1 MEAPSYIIQHKNMK
15 KISFIFLFLINLNIV
30 QGQHDSDKTMLASTD
45 KNRIFYI
52 ELNEQ
57 SGIVYQLG
65 RWIDPAG
72 NAYSIINTDTI
83 ESATGKG
90 GLLFSGKKTAIR
102 KLKDKLYV
110 MSVTHKDRI
119 KMTRIDTIGN
129 THPVTAKINNA
140 YWWTNFL
147 KMNDSL
153 NARFTSFHYSF
164 RNGFGI
170 WNSFDNKQI
179 PFREFRIYADNKLKQ
194 IRDSIATVHTP
205 YDVLTNETV
214 NIISTIDYALLKEKV
229 AKLVIE
235 DASARGYLYKIIN
248 SVCINRPELFFKLAD
263 DMPDRRQEL
272 FDVVDGKVSINN
284 LKAVETSSPSK
295 KEFLR
300 QKKIDRRMTIGMIGA
315 AVAGAALL
323 AFGMIALIK

>member
-1 MEAPSYIIQHKNMK
+1 MK
-15 KISFIFLFLINLNIV
+15 KVLFIFLFLINLNIV
-30 QGQHDSDKTMLASTD
+30 QGQYDSDRTILTSID
-45 KNRIFYI
+45 KKRTFYI
-52 ELNEQ
+52 DLNEQ
-57 SGIVYQLG
+57 SGTVYQLG

-72 NAYSIINTDTI
+72 SAWSIIHTDTI

-102 KLKDKLYV
+102 KLEGKLYV
-110 MSVTHKDRI
+110 MSVTHKGRV

-147 KMNDSL
+147 KMSDSL
-153 NARFTSFHYSF
+153 NARFTSFHYTF
-164 RNGFGI
+164 RYGFGL
-170 WNSFDNKQI
+170 WNSFHNKEI

-205 YDVLTNETV
+205 YDALTNETV
-214 NIISTIDYALLKEKV
+214 NTISTIDYSLLKENV
-229 AKLVIE
+229 AKLAT
-235 DASARGYLYKIIN
+235 DDLSKRGYLFKIIN
-248 SVCINRPELFFKLAD
+248 SICINRPELFFKLAD
-263 DMPDRRQEL
+263 DMPDKRQNL
-272 FDVVDGKVSINN
+272 FYAVDGKTSINN

-295 KEFLR
+295 KEFFR

-323 AFGMIALIK
+323 AFSMIVLIK